1 MTHLS
6 GHIPI
11 TLMRQAMYSK
21 KVRNLQRKSS
31 HYKTFHTP
39 TFDGR
44 VLYDAKALQ
53 QQQQKYHE
61 KANSLYDFQRDIAK
75 CTAVWM
81 DFFQKPR
88 FQHRNIF
95 IFNIPCGFSTISVT
109 RILLMRKL
117 LYSFTRKIFL

>member
-53 QQQQKYHE
+53 QQQQQNHG

-81 DFFQKPR
+81 DFFFKNR
-88 FQHRNIF
+88 V
-95 IFNIPCGFSTISVT
+95 FSIE
-109 RILLMRKL
+109 
-117 LYSFTRKIFL
+117 IFLFLIFHAALARSVSREFY